1 MRFLLVLLLLML
13 ICPEAPR
20 TQAAAGDELVTFS
33 EGTETSKEGNVIVW
47 KFASVDGGDEVQGA
61 GLGRYSVI
69 LSGTGSTLD
78 YAPEYCITFNWRPEA
93 PWRMKDQGANA
104 NWALVKPG
112 ITAVGSYC
120 FYGMNVLG
128 TVNLPEGLTS
138 IGDYAFANCPNLCKV
153 YIPDSVSYISSNA
166 FYYSTTHI
174 TIYCNQNSYAHKYA
188 VEQGL
193 RFNLMDVCNHT
204 SYNWKVTREAT
215 CTAAGTR
222 VKVCA
227 SCGETLATETIAAL
241 GHSWGQ
247 WSTVSA
253 ATTASPERQ
262 KRQCIRCVQ
271 TESRTVG
278 SKLPVVAVS
287 PQKVTSVKLTGATT
301 LLAGK
306 TPALKVSV
314 GPSNAV
320 NRKVSWTTSNKKYAT
335 VSSRGVVTAKA
346 AGAGKTVTITA
357 KAQDGSGKKASLKIK
372 IKGAVTK
379 IKLTAPKTIT
389 AGKKT
394 TIKAAVTVGK
404 GGSKALTWTS
414 SNKKYATITA
424 KGVLQTKKSGKGKTV
439 TITAKAKDGSGKKA
453 SVKIKIK

>member
-1 MRFLLVLLLLML
+1 MRKIRFLLVLLLLLM
-13 ICPEAPR
+13 ICPRAIR
-20 TQAAAGDELVTFS
+20 GQAAAGDELATFS
-33 EGTETSKEGNVIVW
+33 QGTESSKEGGVITW
-47 KFASVDGGDEVQGA
+47 KFSSVDSGDGNS
-61 GLGRYSVI
+61 LGRFSVI

-78 YAPEYCITFNWRPEA
+78 YAPEYCASFNWTPEA
-93 PWRMKDQGANA
+93 PWTMTDQGANA
-104 NWALVKPG
+104 SWAIVKPG
-112 ITAVGSYC
+112 VTAIGAYC
-120 FYGMNVLG
+120 FYGMRLLG

-138 IGDYAFANCPNLCKV
+138 IGDYALANCATLSKV
-153 YIPDSVSYISSNA
+153 YIPDSVSDISSNA
-166 FYYSTTHI
+166 FYNSKM

-188 VEQGL
+188 VEKGL
-193 RFNLMDVCNHT
+193 KFNLMDVCNHT
-204 SYNWKVTREAT
+204 SYNWKVNAEAT

-227 SCGETLATETIAAL
+227 NCGETLATETIAAL

-247 WSTVSA
+247 WSVVSA
-253 ATTASPERQ
+253 ATTASPEKQ
-262 KRQCIRCVQ
+262 QRQCTRCGQ

-278 SKLPVVAVS
+278 SKLPEVTVS

-306 TPALKVSV
+306 TTTLKVSV
-314 GPSNAV
+314 SPSNAV
-320 NRKVSWTTSNKKYAT
+320 NQKVTWSTSNKKYAT
-335 VSSRGVVTAKA
+335 VSSKGVVTAKA

-379 IKLTAPKTIT
+379 IKLTAPKTVK

-414 SNKKYATITA
+414 SNKKYATVTS
-424 KGVLQTKKSGKGKTV
+424 KGVLQTKKAGKGKTV